1 MSQENVDD
9 FLEGVEA
16 LNRGDMERDLEG
28 YDEDVVFEPRASE
41 MEGTFVG
48 PDGMKE
54 FMTGLADLYEEFRTN
69 FSDVRDLGDRV
80 LAIGTQTTIA
90 RGSGVELESPLA
102 IVATY
107 RNGLITHFKDYG
119 EKELALEAAGLS
131 A

>member
-9 FLEGVEA
+9 FLEGAEA
-16 LNRGDMERDLEG
+16 LNRGDMERFLEG

-41 MEGTFVG
+41 MEGAFVG
-48 PDGMKE
+48 PDGVKE
-54 FMTGLADLYEEFRTN
+54 FMTGLADLYEGFRTN

-80 LAIGTQTTIA
+80 LAIGTQTAIA
-90 RGSGVELESPLA
+90 RGSGMEQESPLA

-131 A
+131 V

>member
-1 MSQENVDD
+1 MAQQNVDG
-9 FLEGVEA
+9 FLAGAEA
-16 LNRGDMERDLEG
+16 LNRGNVERFLEE
-28 YDEDVVFEPRASE
+28 YDEDVVFEPQASQ
-41 MEGTFVG
+41 MEGAFVG
-48 PDGMKE
+48 PDAVKE
-54 FMTGLADLYEEFRTN
+54 FVTGLLDVFEFRAN

-90 RGSGVELESPLA
+90 RGSGIEQESPLA

-131 A
+131 E